1 MDDAPPKGLSIQAR
15 PQPVL
20 QALEGVD
27 KDQAIAFGQRLAPGF
42 ELAEHFAP
50 EHATF
55 DRTERWRVQ
64 TESGEELDV
73 WLASV
78 PRGVVF
84 RAGTTTLV
92 GEIFDARMTH
102 SIADL
107 SLLPDAAAGEPAGT
121 LLSRFGRRTVRVRT
135 AERAAIPV
143 APPPGP
149 PFTGDIAPGSVAF
162 ALWKGRWWPAQIL
175 SKSGELYRVH
185 YDGWESNWDE
195 YVSTDRLCQP
205 PPPIEAKVGDD
216 VSVEYRGAW
225 YAARV
230 LAVHED
236 GRVRVTYEGW
246 DASWDEDVV
255 PARVKK
261 ATTTGSEDSAL
272 PGRPLG
278 AREVVAGETVFIAYD
293 GAWYEGSVL
302 EVRDGGYL
310 IHYDGWD
317 SSWDEVVDE
326 TRLRLREVPVVN

>member
-1 MDDAPPKGLSIQAR
+1 MISFGMEIQERTPP
-15 PQPVL
+15 
-20 QALEGVD
+20 ALEELEGID
-27 KDQAIAFGQRLAPGF
+27 KEQAVAFGRRLAPGL

-55 DRTERWRVQ
+55 TQPERWQVE
-64 TESGEELDV
+64 TETGEKLDV
-73 WLASV
+73 WIVSV

-84 RAGTTTLV
+84 RAGTTEQV

-102 SIADL
+102 SLADL
-107 SLLPDAAAGEPAGT
+107 SLLPNAAAREPAGT
-121 LLSRFGRRTVRVRT
+121 LLSRFGRRAVRVLE
-135 AERAAIPV
+135 AEHAE
-143 APPPGP
+143 APIAPAPGP
-149 PFTGDIAPGSVAF
+149 AFTGEISPGTLAF
-162 ALWKGRWWPAQIL
+162 ALWKGRWWAAQIL
-175 SKSGELYRVH
+175 SKSGELYCIH
-185 YDGWESNWDE
+185 YDGWGSNWDE
-195 YVSTDRLCQP
+195 YVSSERLCQP
-205 PPPIEAKVGDD
+205 PAPIDAKVGDA

-236 GRVRVTYEGW
+236 GRLRVTYEGW

-261 ATTTGSEDSAL
+261 PTNDSEDSGL

-278 AREVVAGETVFIAYD
+278 GREVLAGMTVFIAYD

-302 EVRDGGYL
+302 EVRDSGYL
-310 IHYDGWD
+310 VHYDGWD
-317 SSWDEVVDE
+317 ASWDEVVDE